1 MIKIRDDKLRDICFV
16 QLSLLGSSSE
26 KIAVLLIFT
35 GNIHINSL
43 DEPDEADGF
52 DEIHRKPIQVF
63 I

>member
-1 MIKIRDDKLRDICFV
+1 MLCPIVSFGFV
-16 QLSLLGSSSE
+16 
-26 KIAVLLIFT
+26 KRKKAVLLIFS

-63 I
+63 ICFIPVFDQITI